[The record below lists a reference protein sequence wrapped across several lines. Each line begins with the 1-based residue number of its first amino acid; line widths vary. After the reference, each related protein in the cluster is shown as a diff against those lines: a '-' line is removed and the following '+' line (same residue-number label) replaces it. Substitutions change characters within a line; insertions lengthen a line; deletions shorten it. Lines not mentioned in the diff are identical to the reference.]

1 MHTLP
6 HTHTHIRNTYTCSYT
21 HTHTH
26 KHVSSTN
33 KKESKGGLR
42 RGITRK
48 QRGKSRLQGEIG
60 GGGGGRKEEK
70 GKRA

>member
-1 MHTLP
+1 M
-6 HTHTHIRNTYTCSYT
+6 
-21 HTHTH
+21 
-26 KHVSSTN
+26 KM
-33 KKESKGGLR
+33 KKESEGGLR

-48 QRGKSRLQGEIG
+48 QRGKRRLQGEIG